1 MGSSQVCCNGERFHA
16 IICLKL
22 SSSRA
27 LRRKEQAP
35 FSSPAYL
42 SQFDEIS
49 SRSSFVQY

>member
-1 MGSSQVCCNGERFHA
+1 MGSSQVCCNDERFRA

-22 SSSRA
+22 GSSRA